1 MVGAAEEES
10 QTSPQSKRKTRLWP
24 IPPIVRVGTPR
35 TMVNATVSLNTGGTW
50 KPTKAN
56 VEPVFTR
63 FYCDSPV
70 SARLPISRS
79 LGSQSHAAWE
89 LVATQP
95 TLLEVLGMASPAT
108 GDAAPSRLMRS
119 RFPRADKMKDP
130 QECEDGCYWR
140 WLTHTLL
147 EDAGALKKNLSETQ
161 EGLQALA
168 DKRQNLQDTIRHYG
182 RLIEELADM
191 DGSLKKLRETVPK
204 LRERSTAQQKETHE
218 LQQRHQQLQ
227 EKQKELHSAVKRSVE
242 WQKANEKKVKIAER
256 EAEEGR
262 RQEKTMGDQ
271 LHADR
276 EKVHQ
281 AGVELQF
288 LTSDYQT
295 LQAEVKELEEK
306 KAEKKAAKSQGKKA
320 KK

>member
-10 QTSPQSKRKTRLWP
+10 PISPQSKRKKRLWP
-24 IPPIVRVGTPR
+24 IPPIVRVGTPK

-50 KPTKAN
+50 KPTKAK

-79 LGSQSHAAWE
+79 LGSQSHAPWE
-89 LVATQP
+89 LAGMQP

-108 GDAAPSRLMRS
+108 GDAAPSRRS
-119 RFPRADKMKDP
+119 RLPRADKMKDP

-147 EDAGALKKNLSETQ
+147 EDQGALKKNLNETQ

-168 DKRQNLQDTIRHYG
+168 DKRQNVQDTIRHYG
-182 RLIEELADM
+182 RLIEELSDM
-191 DGSLKKLRETVPK
+191 DGSLKKLRETVPT
-204 LRERSTAQQKETHE
+204 LRERSNAQQKETQE

-227 EKQKELHSAVKRSVE
+227 EKQRELQAAVKRSVE

-271 LHADR
+271 IHADR

-281 AGVELQF
+281 AAVELQF

-295 LQAEVKELEEK
+295 LQAEVKELEEV